1 MEGLKQ
7 IFQRIMAKRALI
19 TPEQRESNALR
30 TKEPEPP
37 KCLKCLDLGFTTR
50 TLMPGDEGFGD
61 VQICQCR
68 TTEAYKRKRQL
79 AYSELPN
86 QDSPKTF
93 ANFDD
98 NTPMGE
104 SFKSASEFA
113 AGYTE
118 AKILV
123 LCGPNGSGKSHL
135 LEAIGRDMLDQDYR
149 VKYVFV
155 PDLLQKLK
163 DTFESGAV
171 QYSDVFLAYAEAD
184 VLLMDD
190 LGFEKVTEW
199 TRFVLGMLFDY
210 RHRNDMLTVVTTNDD
225 EEATARKQGN
235 RLADRLFDIGSGKVR
250 VVFNTAPSYRTG
262 RVF

>member
-1 MEGLKQ
+1 
-7 IFQRIMAKRALI
+7 
-19 TPEQRESNALR
+19 
-30 TKEPEPP
+30 
-37 KCLKCLDLGFTTR
+37 
-50 TLMPGDEGFGD
+50 MPGDEGFGD

-135 LEAIGRDMLDQDYR
+135 LEAIGRDMLDQDYL
-149 VKYVFV
+149 VKYMFV
-155 PDLLQKLK
+155 PDWIQTLK
-163 DTFESGAV
+163 DTFAQHGEETFRAAF
-171 QYSDVFLAYAEAD
+171 DLYARAQ
-184 VLLMDD
+184 VLLLDD
-190 LGFEKVTEW
+190 MGFEKPTDW
-199 TRFVLGMLFDY
+199 TREQLGRLFDM
-210 RHRNDMLTVVTTNDD
+210 RHRNDMLTVITTNDD
-225 EEATARKQGN
+225 EDATARKQGN

-262 RVF
+262 RVG